1 MTAPII
7 LTNPN
12 QLPTVML
19 RGITAPT
26 FDAALAEYERRY
38 GKAGRVWQ
46 WQNTFYFEDT
56 KEKTE

>member
-12 QLPTVML
+12 QLPPCVL

-38 GKAGRVWQ
+38 GKAGACWQ
-46 WQNTFYFEDT
+46 YGNTFYFEARA
-56 KEKTE
+56 